1 MKRYHLYLF
10 TQEECPPCD
19 RVKHHLSGLPEA
31 QQQELDIVPMKVPS
45 GERTALAVELDV
57 ELTPT
62 LVVCHENLACE
73 YDENG
78 DEICSDLEVHV
89 ETIVGGQK
97 IIDNLEATLSAY
109 TYALDED

>member
-10 TQEECPPCD
+10 TQDGCPPCD
-19 RVKHHLSGLPEA
+19 RVKRHLSDLPEG
-31 QQQELDIVPMKVPS
+31 QHEFDIVPMKVAS

-57 ELTPT
+57 QRTPT
-62 LVVCHENLACE
+62 LVVCHEDLACE

-97 IIDNLEATLSAY
+97 IIDNLDATLSAY
-109 TYALDED
+109 TYTFDED